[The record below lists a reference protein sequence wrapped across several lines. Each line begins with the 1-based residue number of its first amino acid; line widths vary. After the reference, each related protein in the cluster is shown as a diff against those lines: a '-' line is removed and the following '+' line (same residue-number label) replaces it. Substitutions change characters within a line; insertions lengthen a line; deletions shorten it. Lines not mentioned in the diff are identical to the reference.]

1 MVLDGLLWWAL
12 LCNIKTLKSAL
23 FNLFWRR
30 LIEHQVL
37 NTPNFVVEVLLKRV
51 PQSKLTT
58 KNDWCELH
66 EQVILSPPIDSNR
79 CLIFNWIFIFDL
91 FLSVHASAE
100 VKRQIKIEVDHFK
113 FNVRLYGFRNIKN
126 IIQHEHTPPS
136 VRSTFYLFCT
146 NVNGW
151 YGFTFVSASY
161 KHINTWTMWMCVMRL
176 NANTRPLMAN
186 NLICSL
192 SKAFSVETSWK
203 KQLLEHHLPLQAQ
216 MHERH
221 QTHTH
226 FN

>member
-1 MVLDGLLWWAL
+1 MLDGLLWWAL

-30 LIEHQVL
+30 LIKHQVL

-58 KNDWCELH
+58 KNDWYELH
-66 EQVILSPPIDSNR
+66 EQVFLSPPIDSNR

-136 VRSTFYLFCT
+136 ARSTFYLFCT
-146 NVNGW
+146 SGKLQ
-151 YGFTFVSASY
+151 SP
-161 KHINTWTMWMCVMRL
+161 M
-176 NANTRPLMAN
+176 LMVGTV
-186 NLICSL
+186 SL
-192 SKAFSVETSWK
+192 SF
-203 KQLLEHHLPLQAQ
+203 QLATNILTPELCECVWCGWMPTFGH
-216 MHERH
+216 
-221 QTHTH
+221 
-226 FN
+226 